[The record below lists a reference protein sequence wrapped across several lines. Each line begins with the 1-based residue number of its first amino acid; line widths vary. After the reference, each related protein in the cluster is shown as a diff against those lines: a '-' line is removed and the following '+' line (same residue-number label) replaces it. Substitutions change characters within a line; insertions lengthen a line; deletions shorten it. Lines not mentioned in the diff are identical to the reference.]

1 MCSYAAY
8 SRDEQIVDQ
17 NRVMTLYMLELRGKQ
32 GACHH
37 EELLPFFHVETARTC
52 PVERE
57 RQKNA
62 PWNYF
67 EVSLHIIEQSLEAQR
82 GSRGDSTFTRP

>member
-57 RQKNA
+57 TK
-62 PWNYF
+62 
-67 EVSLHIIEQSLEAQR
+67 E
-82 GSRGDSTFTRP
+82 RPLKLFRSIFAYNRAVP